1 MPQCVKLTKTK
12 MRWNAQEEQERER
25 ERERERDTHT
35 HTHTVTNT
43 LTNNLKPGSERKKWL
58 QNRSDCERAY
68 YGSGDKSRTAA
79 RTVLLQLRCGT
90 LLVRV
95 VGESSLRNL
104 FLRVRAKLF
113 VFCAARVFF
122 SVFFF
127 RSRCQ
132 SERPGPWALH
142 YWYLKNWHLNWVTSK
157 LCHGVTTDFFLLFC
171 DDFSPF
177 WKRNSKKN
185 NLSQIPCL
193 KKNIATISYNMKGYF
208 RFYTFIF
215 LVSPYLA
222 KYPPHEQHHEIENK
236 NSGSHLSPSGVF
248 FKSILWC
255 LSHWLSSTR
264 RFSHVWLL
272 TSNESRFFY

>member
-1 MPQCVKLTKTK
+1 MTPVVAVQNSSISSPLASIALLNTCKERRHNRPHSIPTKPPPLAIMLYSYRCLNASNLRKLKCAE
-12 MRWNAQEEQERER
+12 MRKKNRRER

-35 HTHTVTNT
+35 HTHTHAVTNT

-193 KKNIATISYNMKGYF
+193 KKKHRHNFLQYERILQILYFHISSVA
-208 RFYTFIF
+208 IF
-215 LVSPYLA
+215 
-222 KYPPHEQHHEIENK
+222 
-236 NSGSHLSPSGVF
+236 G
-248 FKSILWC
+248 
-255 LSHWLSSTR
+255 
-264 RFSHVWLL
+264 
-272 TSNESRFFY
+272 